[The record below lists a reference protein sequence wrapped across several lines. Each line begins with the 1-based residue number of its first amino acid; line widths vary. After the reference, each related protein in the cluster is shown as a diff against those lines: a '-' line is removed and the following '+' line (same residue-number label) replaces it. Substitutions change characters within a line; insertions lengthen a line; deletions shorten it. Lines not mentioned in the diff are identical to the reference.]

1 VSATRGHRHRQ
12 APRLSFAT
20 RASPVTSRRHAMLSH
35 AVSADD
41 PSFPWDTSTTT
52 AAAAAT
58 ATDAAVLAAAAVPE
72 TSPGAV
78 KTVLDACGAGEPAA
92 AAPTTPAIAA
102 PAVANFALAVDV
114 DAEDATRLVAGAVGA
129 AVDQVAELT
138 ATVRALK
145 LRMSSLAKLL
155 DEAVAR
161 RQKLEEALAAEKET
175 GRGMAVES
183 RRKLDDL
190 AVQRDGFAALLE
202 TAQAE
207 GETAAKELADVAVR
221 LERKLE
227 ARLTAAARGED
238 DAMSAATQRVAEAAA
253 ARATQVL
260 ADATAIERTARGAL
274 SADQAAAAYSA
285 ASKAA
290 SELKAATTALD
301 AARGRAAA
309 AEQQLQNQNALL
321 IRVDLL
327 VAENGGSQKALETKE
342 AAIHA
347 LNKEVETLRASAAAN
362 ATEAVRGAAA
372 AEAAEEKIADR
383 VSQTLAAA
391 ETCVSTAEKVKRE
404 VERNAAAA
412 AKLAVTQVAAAVARA
427 ETAETNLARSHV
439 SLEHMTTIATQKEA
453 VDVRAAKLALDVAAK
468 TAEIEKLAA
477 EGRAAAEAAA
487 MWESKSTSTAA
498 LLETRAREVAE
509 AMENIHLRSVQITAA
524 AARADHAEASLRR
537 QTELLDEM
545 AEMAALKEAAH
556 AKVEAME
563 QHQIADALEIE
574 ALTAGAR
581 VAAAAAAMWEGK
593 ATAADATVEARALAA
608 EGAARAAE
616 NTAAHKMAV
625 LEQTAAAVVGIA
637 DDEAVA
643 AAVAARIAAINA
655 DADFR
660 VHIASRD
667 SEALRRALSASAFSV
682 EVWRERAQL
691 AAADLSRLEA
701 AVQGTRADGGDTGSA
716 GGRIAGGA
724 FSSGADLRAFV
735 SLGPRISTAGAGVGW
750 GSGLHALAHAHASNQ
765 VRDLNAVG
773 IGPPV
778 HGRYDRVDKANPK
791 P

>member
-1 VSATRGHRHRQ
+1 
-12 APRLSFAT
+12 
-20 RASPVTSRRHAMLSH
+20 
-35 AVSADD
+35 
-41 PSFPWDTSTTT
+41 
-52 AAAAAT
+52 
-58 ATDAAVLAAAAVPE
+58 
-72 TSPGAV
+72 
-78 KTVLDACGAGEPAA
+78 
-92 AAPTTPAIAA
+92 
-102 PAVANFALAVDV
+102 
-114 DAEDATRLVAGAVGA
+114 
-129 AVDQVAELT
+129 
-138 ATVRALK
+138 
-145 LRMSSLAKLL
+145 
-155 DEAVAR
+155 
-161 RQKLEEALAAEKET
+161 
-175 GRGMAVES
+175 
-183 RRKLDDL
+183 
-190 AVQRDGFAALLE
+190 
-202 TAQAE
+202 
-207 GETAAKELADVAVR
+207 
-221 LERKLE
+221 
-227 ARLTAAARGED
+227 
-238 DAMSAATQRVAEAAA
+238 
-253 ARATQVL
+253 
-260 ADATAIERTARGAL
+260 
-274 SADQAAAAYSA
+274 
-285 ASKAA
+285 
-290 SELKAATTALD
+290 
-301 AARGRAAA
+301 
-309 AEQQLQNQNALL
+309 
-321 IRVDLL
+321 
-327 VAENGGSQKALETKE
+327 
-342 AAIHA
+342 
-347 LNKEVETLRASAAAN
+347 
-362 ATEAVRGAAA
+362 
-372 AEAAEEKIADR
+372 
-383 VSQTLAAA
+383 
-391 ETCVSTAEKVKRE
+391 VKRE

-667 SEALRRALSASAFSV
+667 SE
-682 EVWRERAQL
+682 
-691 AAADLSRLEA
+691 
-701 AVQGTRADGGDTGSA
+701 
-716 GGRIAGGA
+716 
-724 FSSGADLRAFV
+724 
-735 SLGPRISTAGAGVGW
+735 
-750 GSGLHALAHAHASNQ
+750 
-765 VRDLNAVG
+765 
-773 IGPPV
+773 V
-778 HGRYDRVDKANPK
+778 HQTLIPT